1 MNGIMVMGTASD
13 VGKSLVCTA
22 LCRLL
27 ANDGIRVAPF
37 KSQNLSP
44 YMEYAVDGTPISRAQ
59 FIQAEAAR
67 THPTADMNPIILQPG
82 ADGTLKGTFCG
93 QPLEPVSGMAYRDV
107 YYERAIQ
114 AIEQSLDSLSTSFDA
129 LVIEG
134 AGSPVEMNLRA
145 RDIVNMRVAELA
157 DVPVLLVADIDR
169 GGVFASIV
177 GTLELLQPSERNRVK
192 AIVINKFKG
201 DSAGFQEGIEFI
213 ESYTG
218 IPVAGVLPYKANH
231 GIAEEDTEKPQTPET
246 QAPSGTDPY
255 EAWSEHVLRYI
266 NWPLLKGII
275 GVEGA
280 SR

>member
-1 MNGIMVMGTASD
+1 MKGIMVMGTASD

-44 YMEYAVDGTPISRAQ
+44 YTELAIDGTPISRAQ

-67 THPTADMNPIILQPG
+67 TQPTADMNPIILQPG
-82 ADGTLKGTFCG
+82 ADGTLTGTFCG
-93 QPLEPVSGMAYRDV
+93 EPLKPVNGMAYRDV
-107 YYERAIQ
+107 YFEQAIQ
-114 AIEQSLDSLSTSFDA
+114 AIERSLESLGKSFEA
-129 LVIEG
+129 IVIEG

-157 DVPVLLVADIDR
+157 DVPVVLVADIDR

-201 DSAGFQEGIEFI
+201 DPAGFQEGVEFI

-218 IPVAGVLPYKANH
+218 IPIVGVLPFKNDH
-231 GIAEEDTEKPQTPET
+231 GIAEEDTERPET
-246 QAPSGTDPY
+246 HAPNGVDPY
-255 EAWSEHVLRYI
+255 EAWSEHVRKHL
-266 NWPLLKGII
+266 NWPLLKEIM
-275 GVEGA
+275 GVA
-280 SR
+280 IR

>member
-1 MNGIMVMGTASD
+1 MGTASD

-44 YMEYAVDGTPISRAQ
+44 YTGLAIDGTPISRAQ

-67 THPTADMNPIILQPG
+67 VEPTADMNPIILQP
-82 ADGTLKGTFCG
+82 ASDGTLTGTFFG
-93 QPLEPVSGMAYRDV
+93 KRLEPVSGMAYRDV
-107 YYERAIQ
+107 YYEQ
-114 AIEQSLDSLSTSFDA
+114 AIKEIGRSLESLNESFEA
-129 LVIEG
+129 IVVEG
-134 AGSPVEMNLRA
+134 AGSPVEMNLLA

-157 DVPVLLVADIDR
+157 DVPVVLVADIDR
-169 GGVFASIV
+169 GGVFASIA

-201 DSAGFQEGIEFI
+201 DPAGFEDGIEFI

-218 IPVAGVLPYKANH
+218 IPVAGVLPFKNDH
-231 GIAEEDTEKPQTPET
+231 GIAEEDTERPLT
-246 QAPSGTDPY
+246 QAPSGVDPY
-255 EAWSEHVLRYI
+255 EVWSEHVRNHI
-266 NWPLLKGII
+266 DWTLLKEIM
-275 GVEGA
+275 GVA
-280 SR
+280 RL

>member
-1 MNGIMVMGTASD
+1 MKGIVVMGTASD

-22 LCRLL
+22 FCRLL
-27 ANDGIRVAPF
+27 ANDGVRVAPF

-44 YMEYAVDGTPISRAQ
+44 FVEHTVDGTPISRAQ

-67 THPTADMNPIILQPG
+67 TQPTADMNPIILQPG

-93 QPLEPVSGMAYRDV
+93 QPLEPLSGIAYRDR

-114 AIEQSLDSLSTSFDA
+114 AIEQSLDSLSTSFEA

-134 AGSPVEMNLRA
+134 AGSPVEMNLLS
-145 RDIVNMRVAELA
+145 RDIVNMKVAELA
-157 DVPVLLVADIDR
+157 DVPVVLVADIDR

-177 GTLELLQPSERNRVK
+177 GTLELLQPSEQNRVK
-192 AIVINKFKG
+192 AIIINKFKG
-201 DSAGFQEGIEFI
+201 DSAEFQDGIEFI

-218 IPVAGVLPYKANH
+218 IPVAGVLPYKPDH
-231 GIAEEDTEKPQTPET
+231 GIAEEDSERSTVQVPN
-246 QAPSGTDPY
+246 GRDPY
-255 EAWSEHVLRYI
+255 EAWAEHVLNHI

-275 GVEGA
+275 RVGVEN
-280 SR
+280 R